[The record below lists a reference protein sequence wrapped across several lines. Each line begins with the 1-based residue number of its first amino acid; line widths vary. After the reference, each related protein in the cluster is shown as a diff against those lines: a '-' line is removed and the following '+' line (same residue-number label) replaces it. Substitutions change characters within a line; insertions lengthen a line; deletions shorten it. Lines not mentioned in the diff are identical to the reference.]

1 MKWLKR
7 TAAAGMTAVMLF
19 SCLPAAG
26 AVQPGEELTRGET
39 ASILLEAATD
49 YNADVTYGDILKGY
63 PGGDLNE
70 DGAVT
75 RAQAL
80 VMLQRAFGGLPEP
93 KGDNARSGYPAAN
106 FTDIPAWAQ
115 AELEDVLASGI
126 VAGTSATTFSPDRKI
141 TKEQLDLFLQRTY
154 ALEGSNLKDDFYA
167 TVNKE
172 ALDNS
177 VIRPGYLGAS
187 AFYDLGAKV
196 DEEIAGII
204 QELVDGGA

>member
-1 MKWLKR
+1 M
-7 TAAAGMTAVMLF
+7 
-19 SCLPAAG
+19 
-26 AVQPGEELTRGET
+26 
-39 ASILLEAATD
+39 
-49 YNADVTYGDILKGY
+49 TYGDILKGY

-141 TKEQLDLFLQRTY
+141 TKEQLELFLQRTY

-196 DEEIAGII
+196 DEEIAGLTAAQKQKGRRRSSTSTGIFSI
-204 QELVDGGA
+204 SRQEMRRELPPFSPTWMPLIRRKP